1 MFAGMMDH
9 VLRRVT
15 KVTMYYVISQCAG
28 HGKSFQ
34 RQGFYGVHVAT
45 KTTRCEWGKEY
56 AITIQH
62 IDLVHVPLDF
72 GSMIEQLT

>member
-9 VLRRVT
+9 ILRRVA
-15 KVTMYYVISQCAG
+15 KVMMYNVISQCTG

-34 RQGFYGVHVAT
+34 RLGFLGVHVAT
-45 KTTRCEWGKEY
+45 KTTRCEWGKKN

-62 IDLVHVPLDF
+62 VDLVHVPLDF
-72 GSMIEQLT
+72 SSMIKQLT